1 MMAPDLPRWSSRAS
15 LIVAIAASSGLLI
28 GYNTAVI
35 APVLEPITRTFAL
48 TATLQGVVVAAVL
61 AGGLIGSLIAGG
73 QIRRVGEKPVLIATA
88 ALFVI
93 GPIGSALSNSMPALL
108 IWRLVVGLGVG
119 GATMVVPLYVSETAP
134 VRLRGALVSSIQ
146 LTITIGILLSYVAGT
161 TWTTAGWWQAMLAVG
176 MLPAAVMMVG
186 CLAVPESPRWLLL
199 HGRRAEAARAHQWLG
214 LDREAALPTLTDTAA
229 TGNWRDLFRPRNRMV
244 LMLAAGLFAFANL
257 SGIDAILYYAPTIF
271 AEVGFHGALGP
282 ILATT
287 GIGCVNVVAT
297 IVAMGLIDRLG
308 RRPLLIGGLVPMV
321 LSLLVLAVALL
332 VGRGSDLADVTA
344 AVCLGIFVMAFAVS
358 LGPLPYVLMS
368 ELFPL
373 ALRGP
378 GMGIASATAW
388 GVNVLVSLTF
398 PLLVQTLGI
407 AWTFGCYGLIS
418 IAALAFVVA
427 LVPETRGRTL
437 ELIETNLGR
446 GRRARDLGQPLTT
459 DPVTLIRENQ
469 GIS

>member
-1 MMAPDLPRWSSRAS
+1 
-15 LIVAIAASSGLLI
+15 
-28 GYNTAVI
+28 
-35 APVLEPITRTFAL
+35 
-48 TATLQGVVVAAVL
+48 
-61 AGGLIGSLIAGG
+61 
-73 QIRRVGEKPVLIATA
+73 
-88 ALFVI
+88 
-93 GPIGSALSNSMPALL
+93 
-108 IWRLVVGLGVG
+108 
-119 GATMVVPLYVSETAP
+119 
-134 VRLRGALVSSIQ
+134 
-146 LTITIGILLSYVAGT
+146 
-161 TWTTAGWWQAMLAVG
+161 
-176 MLPAAVMMVG
+176 
-186 CLAVPESPRWLLL
+186 
-199 HGRRAEAARAHQWLG
+199 
-214 LDREAALPTLTDTAA
+214 
-229 TGNWRDLFRPRNRMV
+229 
-244 LMLAAGLFAFANL
+244 
-257 SGIDAILYYAPTIF
+257 
-271 AEVGFHGALGP
+271 
-282 ILATT
+282 
-287 GIGCVNVVAT
+287 VVAT

-407 AWTFGCYGLIS
+407 AWTFGCYGMIS
-418 IAALAFVVA
+418 LAALAFVVA